1 MEEIKKQISQL
12 LEKGFANEEERE
24 TLLQNCGDLDNDEI
38 NEIREDLEKVEAL
51 PLDKVKPETLEK
63 EEEKEIKEDGQP
75 LTRDERR
82 AMARAKH
89 GK

>member
-1 MEEIKKQISQL
+1 MEKIKNLITQL